1 MSLVLLGATGS
12 IGTQTLEVASRIG
25 VEVAGLA
32 ARSASDRIIAL
43 AEAHPDAAVVVVGG
57 AGEERDRLAGLFGSR
72 VSFGAQAVDDLA
84 AEPGHTVM
92 NAMVGAA
99 GLSATMAAL
108 GSGNRVALANKESL
122 VAGGELV
129 TAALAKGGGELIPVD
144 SEHSAVLQCLAGEES
159 LAVKRIILTASG
171 GPFRGRTAEELAEVT
186 PAEALQHPTWSMG
199 RRITVDSATLF
210 NKGLEVI
217 EAHVLF
223 GIDYDRI
230 DVVVHPESI
239 VHAMVEFVD
248 GSVKAQIGE
257 PDMKVPIQHALTH
270 PERRPAPVAPLDLAG
285 RSLTFERPDH
295 HSFPALALAYEAGR
309 RGGSAPATLNAA
321 DEVAVAAFLERRLG
335 FLGIP
340 AVVERTLERV
350 NWSRPANVHE
360 ILAIDRESRAI
371 AAELVGAC

>member
-57 AGEERDRLAGLFGSR
+57 AGEEPDRLAGLFGSR

-223 GIDYDRI
+223 GVDYDRI

-321 DEVAVAAFLERRLG
+321 DEVAVAAFLDRRLG

-371 AAELVGAC
+371 AAELVGTC

>member
-1 MSLVLLGATGS
+1 M
-12 IGTQTLEVASRIG
+12 
-25 VEVAGLA
+25 
-32 ARSASDRIIAL
+32 
-43 AEAHPDAAVVVVGG
+43 
-57 AGEERDRLAGLFGSR
+57 
-72 VSFGAQAVDDLA
+72 DDLA

-223 GIDYDRI
+223 GVDYDRI